1 LEQEFGLAT
10 DNWLLLICLAMSSP
24 FGHLSE
30 RRLGMSSNYL
40 VTGGAG
46 FIGSHLAESL
56 LADGHTVQVIDDLST
71 GSLKNLQSI
80 IDHPKFSL
88 VVDSIMNR
96 ERMADLIDRADYI
109 CHLAAVVGTRK
120 VLESP
125 INTIQ
130 NIVGGT
136 SNVLELASEKGKVV
150 YLASTSEV
158 YGKSKDLPFSEDG
171 DLVLGPT
178 SKGRW
183 SYACSKAIDEY
194 LSLAYHREKN
204 LPVVVGRHFN
214 TVGPRQSARY
224 GMVLPRFIEQAL
236 AEQPITVY
244 GDGSQRRCFCY
255 VGDVVSAI
263 KRLITQPDNH
273 GKVFNIGGTEEIS
286 ILELARLVKERA
298 RSSSK
303 IVFVPYHL
311 AYDDNFE
318 DMVRRIP
325 DVRRIQEA
333 TGFQPQVGIAEIID
347 RIMEQQLA
355 SA

>member
-1 LEQEFGLAT
+1 
-10 DNWLLLICLAMSSP
+10 MSST
-24 FGHLSE
+24 
-30 RRLGMSSNYL
+30 YL
-40 VTGGAG
+40 ITGGAG

-56 LADGHTVQVIDDLST
+56 LADGHAVHVIDDLST
-71 GSLKNLQSI
+71 GSLKNLQPI
-80 IDHPKFSL
+80 LDHPRFTL
-88 VVDSIMNR
+88 VIDTIMNR
-96 ERMADLIDRADYI
+96 ERMAGLIDRADYI
-109 CHLAAVVGTRK
+109 CHLAAVVGTRR

-158 YGKSKDLPFSEDG
+158 YGKSKDLPFAEDG

-178 SKGRW
+178 NKGRW

-194 LSLAYHREKN
+194 LGLAYHWEKK

-236 AEQPITVY
+236 AEEPITVY

-255 VGDVVSAI
+255 VGDVIWAI
-263 KRLITQPDNH
+263 KRLVTRPENY
-273 GKVFNIGGTEEIS
+273 GKVFNIGASEEIT
-286 ILELARLVKERA
+286 ILELARLVKEKV

-303 IVFVPYHL
+303 IVFVPYDL
-311 AYDDNFE
+311 AYNENFE

-325 DVRRIQEA
+325 DLRRIQEA
-333 TGFQPQVGIAEIID
+333 TGYQPQVGIADIID
-347 RIMEQQLA
+347 RILEQQMA
-355 SA
+355 GA

>member
-1 LEQEFGLAT
+1 
-10 DNWLLLICLAMSSP
+10 MSST
-24 FGHLSE
+24 
-30 RRLGMSSNYL
+30 YL
-40 VTGGAG
+40 ITGGAG

-56 LADGHTVQVIDDLST
+56 IADGHTVYVIDDLST
-71 GSLKNLQSI
+71 GSLRNLQAVL
-80 IDHPKFSL
+80 DHPRFSL
-88 VVDSIMNR
+88 TVDTIMNR
-96 ERMADLIDRADYI
+96 ELLSDLIERSDYI

-136 SNVLELASEKGKVV
+136 SHVLELASQKRKVV

-158 YGKSKDLPFSEDG
+158 YGKSRDLPFTEGG

-194 LSLAYHREKN
+194 LALAYAKEQG
-204 LPVVVGRHFN
+204 LPVVIGRHFN
-214 TVGPRQSARY
+214 TVGPRQSSRY

-236 AEQPITVY
+236 AEQPITVH

-255 VGDVVSAI
+255 VGDVVWAI
-263 KRLITQPDNH
+263 KRLISQPAH
-273 GKVFNIGGTEEIS
+273 YGSVFNIGSSEEIT
-286 ILELARLVKERA
+286 ILELAALVKEKT
-298 RSSSK
+298 RSSSR
-303 IVFVPYHL
+303 IVFIPYHL
-311 AYDDNFE
+311 AFDENFE

-325 DVRRIQEA
+325 DLRRIEEA
-333 TGFQPQVGIAEIID
+333 TGYRARAGIADIID
-347 RIMEQQLA
+347 RIVEQQLA

>member
-1 LEQEFGLAT
+1 
-10 DNWLLLICLAMSSP
+10 MSST
-24 FGHLSE
+24 
-30 RRLGMSSNYL
+30 YL
-40 VTGGAG
+40 ITGGAG
-46 FIGSHLAESL
+46 FIGSHLAKSL
-56 LADGHTVQVIDDLST
+56 LADGHAVHVIDDLST
-71 GSLKNLQSI
+71 GSLKNLQPI
-80 IDHPKFSL
+80 LDHPRFTL
-88 VVDSIMNR
+88 VIDTIMNR
-96 ERMADLIDRADYI
+96 ERMAGLIDRADYI
-109 CHLAAVVGTRK
+109 CHLAAVVGTRR

-158 YGKSKDLPFSEDG
+158 YGKSKDLPFAEDG

-178 SKGRW
+178 NKGRW

-194 LSLAYHREKN
+194 LGLAYHWEKK

-236 AEQPITVY
+236 AEEPITVY

-255 VGDVVSAI
+255 VGDVIWAI
-263 KRLITQPDNH
+263 KRLVTRPENY
-273 GKVFNIGGTEEIS
+273 GKVFNIGASEEIT
-286 ILELARLVKERA
+286 ILELARLVKEKV

-303 IVFVPYHL
+303 IVFVPYDL
-311 AYDDNFE
+311 AYNENFE

-325 DVRRIQEA
+325 DLRRIQEA
-333 TGFQPQVGIAEIID
+333 TGYQPQVGIADIID
-347 RIMEQQLA
+347 RILEQQMA
-355 SA
+355 GA